1 MPALRRDALV
11 IIFDHGLVYLE
22 GTRIMN
28 QDLQSFCFTH
38 AEPEAQAVGPVH
50 PIPPHCPQ
58 VVWVPPVAG
67 ALVVGEEGAEVV
79 AGLDVAG
86 WVVAG

>member
-28 QDLQSFCFTH
+28 QDLQPFCFTH
-38 AEPEAQAVGPVH
+38 TEPEVQAVGPVH
-50 PIPPHCPQ
+50 P
-58 VVWVPPVAG
+58 
-67 ALVVGEEGAEVV
+67 
-79 AGLDVAG
+79 
-86 WVVAG
+86 